1 MVQYAGTH
9 GTLAY
14 TPLVQLRA
22 QHSSPTFVKREPA
35 PKEIPDIKLAHE
47 TLLAGLTTALVFGG
61 MIMVAAGSTVRAA
74 AGALDA
80 AEAQ

>member
-1 MVQYAGTH
+1 M
-9 GTLAY
+9 
-14 TPLVQLRA
+14 
-22 QHSSPTFVKREPA
+22 
-35 PKEIPDIKLAHE
+35 LAHE
-47 TLLAGLTTALVFGG
+47 TLLAGLTTTLLFGG